1 MPAVLR
7 VAVDAANL
15 AHDRRGIGRL
25 VRGVLAAAADDERY
39 AISLLADKRGDARAL
54 EAEFP
59 GRSVRSSGSARRAG
73 RYDVVWFPFN
83 GMRYSVAAPSLVAI
97 NDAFAFTEPHRA
109 AVARFREQAPI
120 LRAAREATRVVTIS
134 HWSRVEV
141 ARALGLSVTRID
153 VIVPAPDPFW
163 FPASGD
169 ELPLALRG
177 CRFALVVG
185 AREPRKNVRVA
196 LEACGRAL
204 RGDREWLVV
213 VGALTEADRAFA
225 RARGVRAGE
234 IAASDPCLRALYRH
248 AGAVLVPSLAE
259 GFGLVVVE
267 AMACGAPVLAADAAA
282 LPEAAG
288 GAAMLLDPHEPAAWA
303 AAIRLLFDD
312 AGAASALRARAAGR
326 FASSD
331 RRAPARAILALL
343 EQLARDAAR
352 AR

>member
-1 MPAVLR
+1 MRAVLR

-15 AHDRRGIGRL
+15 ARDRRGIGRL
-25 VRGVLAAAADDERY
+25 VRGVLTTAGDDERY
-39 AISLLADKRGDARAL
+39 ALTLLADKRRDARAL

-59 GRSVRSSGSARRAG
+59 GRPVRSTRSARRSG

-83 GMRYSVAAPSLVAI
+83 GMRYSVAPPSLVAI
-97 NDAFAFTEPHRA
+97 NDAFAFTEPHRD

-120 LRAAREATRVVTIS
+120 RRAAREATRVVTIS
-134 HWSRVEV
+134 HWSRIEV

-163 FPASGD
+163 FPRPGDD
-169 ELPLALRG
+169 ELPPALRG

-196 LEACGRAL
+196 LEACARAL

-213 VGALTEADRAFA
+213 VGALADADREFA

-248 AGAVLVPSLAE
+248 AAAVLVPSLAE

-267 AMACGAPVLAADAAA
+267 AMACGAPVIAADAAA

-288 GAAMLLDPHEPAAWA
+288 GAAMLLDPHDPAVWAGALRLLLDDANA
-303 AAIRLLFDD
+303 AA
-312 AGAASALRARAAGR
+312 ALRARSAAR
-326 FASSD
+326 FASID
-331 RRAPARAILALL
+331 RRGPARAILALL
-343 EQLARDAAR
+343 EQLARDAR

>member
-1 MPAVLR
+1 MPTVTR
-7 VAVDAANL
+7 VAVDASNL

-25 VRGVLAAAADDERY
+25 VRGVLETARDDDRY
-39 AISLLADKRGDARAL
+39 AISLLADKRRDVRAL
-54 EAEFP
+54 RAEFP
-59 GRSVRSSGSARRAG
+59 GRPVRSSGSARRAG

-97 NDAFAFTEPHRA
+97 NDAFAFTEPHRDA
-109 AVARFREQAPI
+109 IARFREQAPI
-120 LRAAREATRVVTIS
+120 RRAAREATRIVTIS

-141 ARALGLSVTRID
+141 ARELGLSATCID

-163 FPASGD
+163 FPATGD

-185 AREPRKNVRVA
+185 ARERRKNVRVT
-196 LEACGRAL
+196 LEACARAL

-213 VGALTEADRAFA
+213 VGALSDDDREFA

-234 IAASDPCLRALYRH
+234 IAASDPLLRALYRH
-248 AGAVLVPSLAE
+248 AAAVLVPSLAE

-288 GAAMLLDPHEPAAWA
+288 GAARLLDPRDPGAWA
-303 AAIRLLFDD
+303 AAVRLLFDD
-312 AGAASALRARAAGR
+312 AGAASGLRARSAAR
-326 FASSD
+326 FASTD
-331 RRAPARAILALL
+331 RRAPARATLALL
-343 EQLARDAAR
+343 QQLARDAR